1 MTPKEFYKWCV
12 DNNCEDLEMIGVNAF
27 TDVHTLYTINKGNLH
42 VMERTIWE
50 NKKPKEQKCIL
61 LN

>member
-27 TDVHTLYTINKGNLH
+27 TDVHTLYTIN
-42 VMERTIWE
+42 
-50 NKKPKEQKCIL
+50 
-61 LN
+61 